1 MAHNKIHK
9 ASEDATQASVEKEMA
24 KPRIS
29 KSAKIAQL
37 NLDTTRVVEQPS
49 MTIPATVDKIIPST
63 GPSQPEKAQISIDES
78 NRKYRKLRIEN
89 TLTNEHGDEVGL
101 KKGAHVNVIVTAKNP
116 SRDS

>member
-1 MAHNKIHK
+1 MSHK
-9 ASEDATQASVEKEMA
+9 KTAKTSKNSIQASVEKEMA

-49 MTIPATVDKIIPST
+49 MTIPATVDKIIPSS

-78 NRKYRKLRIEN
+78 NRKYQKLRIEN

-101 KKGAHVNVIVTAKNP
+101 KKGAHVEVIVTAKNP

>member
-9 ASEDATQASVEKEMA
+9 ASEDATQASVEKLMA

-29 KSAKIAQL
+29 KSARIAKL
-37 NLDTTRVVEQPS
+37 NLDTTRMVEPPS
-49 MTIPATVDKIIPST
+49 TTMPATVDKIIPSS

-89 TLTNEHGDEVGL
+89 KLTNEHGDDVGL
-101 KKGAHVNVIVTAKNP
+101 KKGAHVEVIDTAKNP
-116 SRDS
+116 SRDN